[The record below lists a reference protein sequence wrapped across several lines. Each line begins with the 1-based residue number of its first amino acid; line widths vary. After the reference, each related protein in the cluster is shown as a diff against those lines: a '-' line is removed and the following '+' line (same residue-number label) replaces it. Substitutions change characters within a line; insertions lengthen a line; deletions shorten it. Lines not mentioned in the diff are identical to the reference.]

1 MENLS
6 KISFLIL
13 TIVLFSCKGKDY
25 KYKIEG
31 NVMATNPK
39 PYTYLQSEDTT
50 KSLRSAIAYTDTIY
64 GQNKDSIWYYNSDG
78 SKLTLLA
85 PYRIYELKND

>member
-1 MENLS
+1 MKSIL
-6 KISFLIL
+6 KI
-13 TIVLFSCKGKDY
+13 TLFSLLLFGCKGKDY

-31 NVMATNPK
+31 NVMVNHKSYSYVPNEPTGFSRYPK
-39 PYTYLQSEDTT
+39 P
-50 KSLRSAIAYTDTIY
+50 AIAYTDTIY

-85 PYRIYELKND
+85 PYKIYKIK

>member
-1 MENLS
+1 MKNIIFAL
-6 KISFLIL
+6 L
-13 TIVLFSCKGKDY
+13 TVFLFSCKGKEY

-31 NVMATNPK
+31 NVMVNHKSFSYVPNEPTGFSRYPK
-39 PYTYLQSEDTT
+39 P
-50 KSLRSAIAYTDTIY
+50 AIAYTDSIY

-85 PYRIYELKND
+85 PYKIYKIK

>member
-1 MENLS
+1 MKNIIFAL
-6 KISFLIL
+6 L
-13 TIVLFSCKGKDY
+13 TVFLFSCKGKEY

-31 NVMATNPK
+31 NVMVNHKSFSYVPNEPTGFSRYPK
-39 PYTYLQSEDTT
+39 P
-50 KSLRSAIAYTDTIY
+50 AIAYTDTIY

-85 PYRIYELKND
+85 PYKIYKIK